1 MTISI
6 GGLISG
12 LDTNGI
18 IDQMLAIQQRPIER
32 LQNKGSEYQIQL
44 STYGTLKGLVSSL
57 QSAVSAIDTE
67 GGLASYTATSG
78 DKDLFTVTSGDDA
91 AVGSYDVTVQQL
103 AKVHKLTSTAF
114 AAEEAMGEGTIHLKV
129 GTAEAIDIAV
139 SVTDTY
145 DEVASAIND
154 ADAGVKAAVV
164 FDGTDYFLTLSAEE
178 TGADNVINL
187 TVTEAGTVAGDPEN
201 SDATGLSRLVYDQGS
216 TQNLSNTQSAADAII
231 TVDGVSDIHRSS
243 NEIND
248 VIDGVTLTLVSAPA
262 SPDNATT
269 LTVGRNTSAAKSKIN
284 AFVKAYNQVA
294 TFITEAQ
301 KYTEDTE
308 VAGILM
314 GDATTNSIRSQLKTM
329 VTGLVSGA
337 GTFTRLSDIGITLG
351 SDNQLKVD
359 TDTLDDALDNDFED
373 VVQFFTQSSSDAQGF
388 AVKMNETLEA
398 MLDSSTGTFAS
409 REDGI
414 KDSIDGI
421 NEQIGQYQLRAALW
435 EERTRAQFN
444 AMEALLAQYQS
455 AGDYL
460 GQFVT
465 GMQNL
470 NSFISNR

>member
-1 MTISI
+1 M
-6 GGLISG
+6 
-12 LDTNGI
+12 
-18 IDQMLAIQQRPIER
+18 
-32 LQNKGSEYQIQL
+32 
-44 STYGTLKGLVSSL
+44 
-57 QSAVSAIDTE
+57 
-67 GGLASYTATSG
+67 
-78 DKDLFTVTSGDDA
+78 
-91 AVGSYDVTVQQL
+91 
-103 AKVHKLTSTAF
+103 
-114 AAEEAMGEGTIHLKV
+114 
-129 GTAEAIDIAV
+129 
-139 SVTDTY
+139 
-145 DEVASAIND
+145 
-154 ADAGVKAAVV
+154 
-164 FDGTDYFLTLSAEE
+164 SAEE